1 MTSLD
6 EGSDLRG
13 GVSLLEWDDP
23 KMQEQIGRF
32 EDEDEDLFVAVNS
45 DGRITDGLVD
55 YGQCDFSFRS
65 WTMPQLEALL
75 ADEASARAL
84 RQDCMLCCFPF
95 SDKARWLPANLQPR
109 CTLEAL
115 AMALFE
121 EHTRGVASFDRE
133 RSGCEWWAQIR
144 RPNDANES
152 IGFHWDKDEQ
162 LNTAVDGLFV
172 QPQIACVTYLSDSGA
187 PTCVVPITPQ
197 PFVSSGGTAGG
208 FPVCS
213 SEATVFLSNPRPGKT
228 MRFDGRYLHAAPA
241 SRRVDRKAVSTRYTF
256 LCNIWLNHRPICS
269 RPCPSSIVQK
279 MSKLLHFS
287 AESRQLVAGRREK
300 SDVEVTSEPL
310 LQADSTL
317 PAVAVVEER
326 LESRASCC
334 LRATSH
340 GANRCDGCG
349 GRSSKD
355 PCCAEEVYETNDVGQ
370 TNPHVLR
377 LALPSLEF
385 CRGEDNV
392 AVVDSRRGRGAWLL
406 PVSECER
413 ANDQGDDAAEPA
425 SKRRATASAVGI

>member
-1 MTSLD
+1 M
-6 EGSDLRG
+6 RG
-13 GVSLLEWDDP
+13 A
-23 KMQEQIGRF
+23 GRF

-45 DGRITDGLVD
+45 EGRITDGLVD
-55 YGQCDFSFRS
+55 YGECDFGFGS

-75 ADEASARAL
+75 ADEACARAL

-144 RPNDANES
+144 RPDDANES

-197 PFVSSGGTAGG
+197 PFVSSSGTRGGT
-208 FPVCS
+208 PVGS
-213 SEATVFLSNPRPGKT
+213 SEATVFLSHPRPGKT

-241 SRRVDRKAVSTRYTF
+241 SRRVARDAVSTRYTF

-269 RPCPSSIVQK
+269 RPCPEGVIEK
-279 MSKLLHFS
+279 MSKLLRFS
-287 AESRQLVAGRREK
+287 ADSRQLVSSAET
-300 SDVEVTSEPL
+300 SDVKLPSEPL
-310 LQADSTL
+310 LQTDSNTL
-317 PAVAVVEER
+317 AVAVVEEG
-326 LESRASCC
+326 LNSRAGCC
-334 LRATSH
+334 LRVASR
-340 GANRCDGCG
+340 GANRCGGCV

-355 PCCAEEVYETNDVGQ
+355 PCCTEELHETNDVGQ
-370 TNPHVLR
+370 KNPHVLR
-377 LALPSLEF
+377 VPLPSLAF
-385 CRGEDNV
+385 CEDEDNV
-392 AVVDSRRGRGAWLL
+392 AVVDTRRDQEAWLL
-406 PVSECER
+406 PASACPNTSGEGACVS
-413 ANDQGDDAAEPA
+413 GEPV
-425 SKRRATASAVGI
+425 SKRRATSGNAVGGS